1 MSGLTIV
8 ALVAV
13 PATGAYFADD
23 QAAIKGGAVRDG
35 LAYPGPPRTPG
46 FDAIRAP
53 AEAVSVLLVLSD
65 GHVAHG
71 DCVSVQYAGVGGRE
85 PRLRAVALAEVLERD
100 VAPRV
105 AGRPVTAFRASA
117 DLVERLVVEVEGF
130 GAAGAYGLSQALL
143 DAAAHLARRTMA
155 DVVAAEWGLEPP
167 ARPVAV
173 FAQTGEEREA
183 NVDAMILK
191 EVDSLPHGLINER
204 ALVGA
209 DGAAL
214 VDYVRWVRERVEQ
227 LRPSAA
233 YAPVLHFDVYGML
246 GVVGGEDP
254 AWVADVL
261 AEMGQAAAPLAL
273 RVEHPVDAGS
283 RDGQIRAL
291 VDLRGRL
298 ARRTPR
304 VQLVADEWA
313 NTVADIRAFNRAG
326 AADVIQIKAPDL
338 GSVHHVVDA
347 VLDCKAHGVV
357 AHLGGSCCETERSAQ
372 VSAHLA
378 LGAGAD
384 QLLAKPGM
392 GVGEGLSIVR
402 NEMARALALSA
413 YASRSGRSASSL
425 DRLA

>member
-1 MSGLTIV
+1 MPALTIDAV
-8 ALVAV
+8 LAV

-23 QAAIKGGAVRDG
+23 QAAIKAGAVRDG
-35 LAYPGPPRTPG
+35 LAYPGVPVTPG

-85 PRLRAVALAEVLERD
+85 PRLRATALAALLERE
-100 VAPRV
+100 VAPRLT
-105 AGRPVTAFRASA
+105 GRPVTSFRDAA
-117 DLVERLVVEVEGF
+117 DVDGF
-130 GAAGAYGLSQALL
+130 GAAAAYGLSQALL
-143 DAAAHLARRTMA
+143 DAAAHRAGRTMA
-155 DVVAAEWGLEPP
+155 DVVADEWGLERPT
-167 ARPVAV
+167 RPVPV

-183 NVDAMILK
+183 NVDTMILK
-191 EVDSLPHGLINER
+191 EVDSLPHGLINDR

-209 DGAAL
+209 DGEAL
-214 VDYVRWVRERVEQ
+214 VGYVRWVRERVER
-227 LRPSAA
+227 LRTRPD
-233 YAPVLHFDVYGML
+233 YAPILHFDVYGML
-246 GVVGGEDP
+246 GVVTGDDL
-254 AWVADVL
+254 ARVADIL
-261 AEMGQAAAPLAL
+261 AAMGEAAAPLAL

-283 RDGQIRAL
+283 REAQIRAL
-291 VDLRGRL
+291 SGLRERM
-298 ARRTPR
+298 ASRTPH
-304 VQLVADEWA
+304 VQIVADEWA
-313 NTVADIRAFNRAG
+313 NTVEDIRAFNRAG
-326 AADVIQIKAPDL
+326 AADVVQIKAPDL

-402 NEMARALALSA
+402 NEMARALALSD
-413 YASRSGRSASSL
+413 YASRLGRSASSR